1 MKKKLKYIIPVL
13 ILLAVAALVLYRNY
27 SNRTIWNN
35 SYVNGNTA
43 GNLYNHGL
51 FCEHNGV
58 VYFSN
63 PNDNHYLYSMPSG
76 GGKAVK
82 LYEDIVSYINA
93 DDNYVY
99 YVRNNLSGDGSEF
112 SYFHL
117 DTNSLCRYDLKKKT
131 VTVLD
136 HDPSIYASLIGN
148 SIYYTHYDDADA
160 STLYRVK
167 IDGSDREQVDKHP
180 YFTCS
185 ANGQYFYYNGLE
197 NDHNIYQ
204 MDTST
209 KSSHLIYEGN
219 CWMPSADNE
228 NIYFMDCDRNY
239 ALARLDLSA
248 SQPVILVSDRID
260 AYNVFGDVIFFQKN
274 DADGNAALCRI
285 NTDGSGYREIASG
298 SYTNINV
305 TSQYVYF
312 SQYGNEKVI
321 YQMPLSGDGDISVFQ
336 P

>member
-1 MKKKLKYIIPVL
+1 MKKTLKYIIPIL
-13 ILLAVAALVLYRNY
+13 ILLAAAALILYRNY
-27 SNRTIWNN
+27 SNRTIWNP

-51 FCEHNGV
+51 FCERNGV

-63 PNDNHYLYSMPSG
+63 PDDNHYLYSMPSG
-76 GGKAVK
+76 GGTAVK
-82 LYEDIVSYINA
+82 LCEDIVSYINA

-99 YVRNNLSGDGSEF
+99 YVRNNLSSDSSGF

-117 DTNSLCRYDLKKKT
+117 DANSLCRYDLKKKK

-148 SIYYTHYDDADA
+148 SVYYIHYDDADA
-160 STLYRVK
+160 SALYRVA
-167 IDGSDREQVDKHP
+167 IDGSDREMVDKNP

-197 NDHNIYQ
+197 SDHNIYQ

-209 KSSHLIYEGN
+209 DSSRLIYEGN

-228 NIYFMDCDRNY
+228 SIYFLDCDQNY

-248 SQPVILVSDRID
+248 PEPVILVSDRID
-260 AYNVFGDVIFFQKN
+260 AFNVYGDVIFFQRN
-274 DADGNAALCRI
+274 GADESPALCRI
-285 NTDGSGYREIASG
+285 NADGSGYQEIASG
-298 SYTNINV
+298 NYTNINV

-312 SQYGNEKVI
+312 SQYGNEDVI
-321 YQMPLSGDGDISVFQ
+321 LQTPLSGDGTVSVFQ